1 VGSNPTLSAIYFK
14 TLNIEGFIMLSVVVT
29 GSSTGIGYQT
39 SKTLIKNGY
48 RVFGSVRNN
57 EDATRIS
64 NELGS
69 NFIPLIFDVTNEVEV
84 KASVKKVDDLL
95 ENQTLAGL
103 INNAGIAVFGSVQ
116 NLTADEFKHQF
127 DVNLLG
133 VFHCTQAFMDLLGA
147 DKSRIGRSGKIINI
161 SSVSGEIGMP
171 FMAAYNMSKFGL
183 EGFSEALR
191 RELMLFGIDVVV
203 IAPGPVKTPIWSKVD
218 KVGMIKRY
226 DNTAFRKIS
235 SKMVRLASALEKT
248 GVSPEVIADRVMSV
262 LTKNNNKPRYRIDSQ
277 RFQNILLTLLPKR
290 MADKMIAKQ
299 MGLNKK

>member
-1 VGSNPTLSAIYFK
+1 
-14 TLNIEGFIMLSVVVT
+14 MLSVVVT

-103 INNAGIAVFGSVQ
+103 INNAGIAVFGTVQ

-147 DKSRIGRSGKIINI
+147 DKSRIGKPGKIINI

-235 SKMVRLASALEKT
+235 SKMVRLARALEKT